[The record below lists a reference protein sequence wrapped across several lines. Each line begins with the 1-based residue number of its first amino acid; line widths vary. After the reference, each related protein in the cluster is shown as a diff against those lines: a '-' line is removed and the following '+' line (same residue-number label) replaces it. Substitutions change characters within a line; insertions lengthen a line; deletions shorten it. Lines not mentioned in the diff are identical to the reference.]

1 MQANV
6 DGKCSKRSVFSTQL
20 LNSYLNQGIR
30 KTEGKFL
37 EQSQAGETSESVG
50 GGYGGIVWGG
60 REESTSSLSSLEFEM
75 LGESAEKTNANLP
88 PNPSRN
94 AP

>member
-1 MQANV
+1 M
-6 DGKCSKRSVFSTQL
+6 
-20 LNSYLNQGIR
+20 R

-75 LGESAEKTNANLP
+75 LGECAEKTNANLP

>member
-1 MQANV
+1 M
-6 DGKCSKRSVFSTQL
+6 
-20 LNSYLNQGIR
+20 R

-50 GGYGGIVWGG
+50 GGYGGIVWGVEL
-60 REESTSSLSSLEFEM
+60 RKESSSSLSSLEFEM